1 MSEFSADAA
10 TTRSERFSRKCTL
23 DYLFI
28 SIVQYPY
35 CNKFIDLSTAI
46 GVLARVKR
54 ISFKIKNIFVYHVM
68 CKNQLRCPLPF

>member
-1 MSEFSADAA
+1 MRYLVCQITWCTTTMSEFSADAK
-10 TTRSERFSRKCTL
+10 TTRSERFPRKCTL

-46 GVLARVKR
+46 GVLARVK
-54 ISFKIKNIFVYHVM
+54 
-68 CKNQLRCPLPF
+68 